1 MTEVTRRRVLSRGR
15 RATAQGGAKPL
26 PSSLIAAIIF
36 CTLIS
41 SFLMPAATLAERP
54 FPKPVGLVNDFADV
68 IPPSYEAK
76 IKAITYELLQKT
88 GVPVVVVTIPDI
100 GGAEYNDYVNRLYS
114 AWGIGKK
121 GVDKGVL
128 IFVTIK
134 ERKMRIETGYGVEG
148 ILPDGLVGEIRDK
161 YMIPFFKKNE
171 FGPGLLN
178 GTIAVASIIAK
189 SEGVTLTGK
198 PALERPPRRSS
209 RGTSIVPIIVIFLIM
224 MFVSRRRRGSWIFF
238 LPFFFGGG
246 GFGGRYGGGGGFSS
260 FGGGF
265 GGFGGGFG
273 GFGGGMSGGGGA
285 GGSF

>member
-1 MTEVTRRRVLSRGR
+1 MKYMTNVTRVRRLSAMRRV
-15 RATAQGGAKPL
+15 TGGVVMF
-26 PSSLIAAIIF
+26 S
-36 CTLIS
+36 TLVALL
-41 SFLMPAATLAERP
+41 LMPAVTMAERP
-54 FPKPVGLVNDFADV
+54 FPKPMGLVNDFANV

-88 GVPVVVVTIPDI
+88 GVPVVVVTMPDI

-161 YMIPFFKKNE
+161 YMLPFFKKNE
-171 FGPGLLN
+171 FGPGMLN
-178 GTIAVASIIAK
+178 GTVAIASIIAK
-189 SEGVTLTGK
+189 SEGVTLSGK
-198 PALERPPRRSS
+198 PAMQRPPRRSS
-209 RGTSIVPIIVIFLIM
+209 RGISIVPIIVIFLIM
-224 MFVSRRRRGSWIFF
+224 MFVSRRRGGSWIFF

-246 GFGGRYGGGGGFSS
+246 GFGGRYSS
-260 FGGGF
+260 GGGF
-265 GGFGGGFG
+265 GSFGGGFG